1 MPGGL
6 NVNDLVV
13 SGGYWAVL
21 VVVALDSICV
31 PVPSIGVLIAA
42 ALFAGTT
49 HRLEIGWVIAAGA
62 GGAVAGYGVSY
73 LAGYHAGH
81 RLVIRHGHHIGLS
94 QRRLR
99 FGRYVL
105 ARFGGRILVI
115 ARFMPLLHTYAG
127 LVVGSLRMPW
137 HRFLVFNLL
146 GGVIWAGGYGLAA
159 YLMGGVIDRVSG
171 PAGLVI
177 AVAGAGALI
186 GFLWFLSRSASN
198 LEMEAERVPN
208 QGRLV

>member
-13 SGGYWAVL
+13 SCGYWAVL
-21 VVVALDSICV
+21 VIVALDSIAI
-31 PVPSIGVLIAA
+31 PVPSVGVLIAA

-62 GGAVAGYGVSY
+62 GGAVVGYGVSY
-73 LAGYHAGH
+73 LAGHHAGH
-81 RLVIRHGHHIGLS
+81 RLVVRHGHRIGLS
-94 QRRLR
+94 ERRLR

-105 ARFGGRILVI
+105 ARFGGRMLVI
-115 ARFMPLLHTYAG
+115 ARFMPLLHTYGG

-137 HRFLVFNLL
+137 RRFLVFNVL
-146 GGVIWAGGYGLAA
+146 GGVVWAGGYGLAA
-159 YLMGGVIDRVSG
+159 YLLGGVIDRVSG

-177 AVAGAGALI
+177 GMAGAVALV
-186 GFLWFLSRSASN
+186 GFLWFLSRSASR
-198 LEMEAERVPN
+198 LESEAVRP
-208 QGRLV
+208 